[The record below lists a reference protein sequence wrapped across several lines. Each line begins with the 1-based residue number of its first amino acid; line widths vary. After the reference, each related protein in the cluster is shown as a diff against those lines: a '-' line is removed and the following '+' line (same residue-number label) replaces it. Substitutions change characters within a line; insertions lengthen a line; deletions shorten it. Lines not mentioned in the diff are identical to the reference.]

1 MQLNPLLHLRCWMP
15 VNTGCN
21 TIKPHQCKS
30 HHCQAGIHKP
40 VLTIAYPWLFLL
52 LPLPWLVRRLLP
64 VHHERKAA
72 VRVPFLQRL
81 SQLSGVE
88 AGSGVAIARRPLSQ
102 WLVLSLT
109 WLLVVIAI
117 ARPQWLGEPIINEL
131 PMRDLLVAVDL
142 SGSMEAQD
150 FTDTDGNYVD
160 RLTAVKQVLD
170 DFFAR
175 REGDRVGLILFG
187 SAAFVQVP
195 FTDDLEVVRELLD
208 EAQIRMLGPRTM
220 LGDAMGL
227 SINLFERSQVEQRVL
242 IVLTDGNDTGS
253 LVPPDRAA
261 EIARDNGVVVYTIA
275 IGDPAA
281 VGEQALDET
290 TLKNI
295 ASVTGGA
302 YFHAN
307 DRQELE
313 AIYDHLDEINPR
325 EVETQSY
332 RPLTDLYHWPLA
344 AGMLITLLY
353 ILVMELRLR
362 RSNRQLDLLDP
373 EEVAG

>member
-1 MQLNPLLHLRCWMP
+1 M
-15 VNTGCN
+15 
-21 TIKPHQCKS
+21 
-30 HHCQAGIHKP
+30 
-40 VLTIAYPWLFLL
+40 LTFAHPWLALL
-52 LPLPWLVRRLLP
+52 LPLPLLVRWLLP
-64 VHHERKAA
+64 AHHERKAA

-81 SQLSGVE
+81 SSLVGLQP
-88 AGSGVAIARRPLSQ
+88 GSGVAVARRPLSQ
-102 WLVLSLT
+102 WLVLSLA
-109 WLLVVIAI
+109 WLLVVVAI
-117 ARPQWLGEPIINEL
+117 TRPQWLGEPIIKEL

-150 FTDTDGNYVD
+150 FTDKDGNNVD

-175 REGDRVGLILFG
+175 RDGDRVGLILFG

-227 SINLFERSQVEQRVL
+227 AINLFERSEVDERVL

-253 LVPPDRAA
+253 LVPPERAA

-275 IGDPAA
+275 IGDPTAA
-281 VGEQALDET
+281 GEQALDEK
-290 TLKNI
+290 TLEHI
-295 ASVTGGA
+295 ARITNGE

-313 AIYDHLDEINPR
+313 AIYTHLDEVNPR
-325 EVETQSY
+325 QVDTQSY
-332 RPLTDLYHWPLA
+332 RPLTDLYIWPLA
-344 AGMLITLLY
+344 ASMLVTLLY
-353 ILVMELRLR
+353 IMFLEIRLR
-362 RSNRQLDLLDP
+362 GLNKEQDNP
-373 EEVAG
+373 GVQEAAG